1 MPSRVID
8 ATGLLTFVSGE
19 STEFKTVTKFDK
31 SISGLNK
38 TWWKYSSYAASY
50 SSDLADKE
58 NFTYKNLSIF
68 RYYKI
73 RIKYLLKNI
82 KNHLNYN

>member
-1 MPSRVID
+1 VLIKQKKWLSEILD
-8 ATGLLTFVSGE
+8 ENITL
-19 STEFKTVTKFDK
+19 
-31 SISGLNK
+31 I
-38 TWWKYSSYAASY
+38 
-50 SSDLADKE
+50 KE
-58 NFTYKNLSIF
+58 NAPVKLITTKQYKNLSIF